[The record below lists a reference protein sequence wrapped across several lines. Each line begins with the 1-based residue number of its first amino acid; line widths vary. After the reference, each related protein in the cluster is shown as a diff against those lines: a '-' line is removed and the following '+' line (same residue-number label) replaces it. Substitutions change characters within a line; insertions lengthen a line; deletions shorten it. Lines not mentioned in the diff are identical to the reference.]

1 MELQIV
7 TGHVQKENCFLR
19 GCRECKWSS
28 HHLRWPFL
36 VLEWFLDHW
45 RCRGRGLTISLYF
58 ILFFVYC
65 IKDGIRGSFFPNF
78 ILTATLWSWLHCERM
93 TGPWSLWKYPWQNGY
108 LNLDILVP
116 TLHPL
121 SDMGSLWVNKTGLT
135 SHRIR
140 IVSFFVSHF
149 YYPNDWNGNP
159 VQSAVALNA
168 ALHHHFWPVC
178 HICIPLL
185 FTALASS

>member
-1 MELQIV
+1 MSKKKIV
-7 TGHVQKENCFLR
+7 SWEAAENVNEVAIISD
-19 GCRECKWSS
+19 GPSWSWS
-28 HHLRWPFL
+28 GSWTT
-36 VLEWFLDHW
+36 ESA
-45 RCRGRGLTISLYF
+45 GGEGSLSLSIF
-58 ILFFVYC
+58 ILLFVYC
-65 IKDGIRGSFFPNF
+65 IKDGIRGSFSPNF
-78 ILTATLWSWLHCERM
+78 ILTATLWSWFHCERM

-121 SDMGSLWVNKTGLT
+121 SGTGSLWVKKTGLT
-135 SHRIR
+135 SHRIP
-140 IVSFFVSHF
+140 IVSFSVSHF

-159 VQSAVALNA
+159 VQSVVALNA
-168 ALHHHFWPVC
+168 ALHHHFWPVW